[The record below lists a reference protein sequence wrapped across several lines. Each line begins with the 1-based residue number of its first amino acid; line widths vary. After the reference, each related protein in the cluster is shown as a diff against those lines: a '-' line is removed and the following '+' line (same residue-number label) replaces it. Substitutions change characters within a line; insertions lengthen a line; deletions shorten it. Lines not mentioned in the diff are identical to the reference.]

1 MGRQE
6 AAPRLRIW
14 GRGGSQFSAFD
25 GLNDRPWNRCTA
37 GLILQNGGVG
47 GKWLSS
53 ISNTFRNDAWSTN
66 VWLINPPKRRK
77 TSKEKGWKGFKRGR
91 CIPPLEKDSSLSPPS
106 RGGISGLCSHPFSA
120 FTPVH
125 YLNKQG
131 GRGRDGTDWPAP
143 LLLLLLLSSDEQLSL
158 PRSDRAE
165 GGGARLLMNF
175 KLAPIHNATTP
186 STSGMNRRWQSKTAD
201 LIFLETLA
209 RSTRL
214 RGEEIDRV
222 EMFESK
228 GKGNGWIFGEFRKGW
243 RFFWII
249 FDNFRFFVEIS
260 RNFGLNSLKF
270 LDRRGWGGWIIFQ
283 TEA

>member
-228 GKGNGWIFGEFRKGW
+228 GKGKWMDFW
-243 RFFWII
+243 RVSKRMEIPLNYFW
-249 FDNFRFFVEIS
+249 
-260 RNFGLNSLKF
+260 
-270 LDRRGWGGWIIFQ
+270 
-283 TEA
+283 